1 MADTICSS
9 GRSRV
14 LIFNCTSGRTGNAFL
29 RAMLARAAEQL
40 KAHGRTELDAG
51 ALFDSV
57 IFCTNVTYA
66 SGQSKGGMCYI
77 VPMIFC
83 S

>member
-1 MADTICSS
+1 
-9 GRSRV
+9 
-14 LIFNCTSGRTGNAFL
+14 
-29 RAMLARAAEQL
+29 MLERAATQL
-40 KAHGRTELDAG
+40 KLHESKENALE
-51 ALFDSV
+51 LFDRV